1 MDPETST
8 AESDERELLLP
19 KKKLV
24 QSKSDFFLI
33 MMLLFLYLSSACV
46 FILIGPIYTSEAIKK
61 GTTTTVAGFVFS
73 IYPFVGFLVSPFAGK
88 FLPKIGPIRGLILGS
103 FLEGFGEILF
113 GFVTLFHEE
122 WMFVLSSFLLRT
134 VTAVG
139 AAVSKTAILS
149 IIWVLYPDNVSFL
162 VGMMSFA
169 AGFGL
174 MAGPALGGLLY
185 TIGGFKL
192 PFIVMGVFVWLML
205 GGTVIILP
213 RNRISA
219 VSKKQSG
226 VSVVRVLK
234 IPGVFIVSMCLLTA
248 GIATSFF
255 ESSLAIQLDHI
266 TNGKLSKA
274 QIGAFFLFA
283 PGFYM
288 PCAPLCGL
296 IVDKKIPGK
305 YVMIFFFFLA
315 AVTFILLGPVPF
327 LQPVLSATLVSTA
340 IALSLTGLSMGPY
353 IVPVLG
359 TMKTYATES
368 GLENDLSLGS
378 VISGLHG
385 SFFSIGKGL
394 GPIIGGL
401 MLQYSTFAWG
411 CFVVMVNILIDGTLL
426 ATFVLYNFYEER
438 KKGHLQK

>member
-1 MDPETST
+1 
-8 AESDERELLLP
+8 
-19 KKKLV
+19 
-24 QSKSDFFLI
+24 
-33 MMLLFLYLSSACV
+33 
-46 FILIGPIYTSEAIKK
+46 
-61 GTTTTVAGFVFS
+61 
-73 IYPFVGFLVSPFAGK
+73 
-88 FLPKIGPIRGLILGS
+88 
-103 FLEGFGEILF
+103 
-113 GFVTLFHEE
+113 
-122 WMFVLSSFLLRT
+122 
-134 VTAVG
+134 
-139 AAVSKTAILS
+139 
-149 IIWVLYPDNVSFL
+149 
-162 VGMMSFA
+162 
-169 AGFGL
+169 
-174 MAGPALGGLLY
+174 
-185 TIGGFKL
+185 
-192 PFIVMGVFVWLML
+192 MGVFVWLML

-288 PCAPLCGL
+288 PCAPVCGL

-305 YVMIFFFFLA
+305 YVMIFGHILA

-327 LQPVLSATLVSTA
+327 LQPVLVSTA